1 LLPDTDGDGLLDG
14 SDAFPLDPLES
25 TDTDGDGT
33 GNNADLDDDGD
44 GLPDTVETGTGI
56 YVSPSNTGT
65 FSLIA
70 DSDGDGLLDGD
81 DLSPL
86 DGTDC
91 RSANPQLRLVWG
103 RDAPFGV
110 DHQNDPGIGHRY
122 LMNEGNT
129 LPGLAADDLR
139 LPGSF
144 AEDLRSGVQDLFTQ
158 ARSNLGSLPA
168 TSNGLNVSNLLT
180 GAPPAVGSPGSPS
193 LLYIV
198 DRSAIDDPDFGG
210 LDGLAWTGVNRFSRS
225 CTGGLGSVIIDPG
238 AVPLV
243 TDPGY
248 PAALAG
254 LVEQVAHEAGHLYGL
269 RHVLPGG
276 LAACTGETH
285 SGDPAVMDYFDDGA
299 NAVLAQCPGLG
310 CPVTEPPDCSG
321 NETGEHHNPLYHYL
335 HYVVGDATEDLALA
349 GVTPGPW
356 DQEDE
361 PLILWEVQFNFFCAA
376 CNLIP
381 LYNVS
386 LIEVLPGG
394 GEVLLWPLGEAFQNG
409 GPNAYP
415 DITIEELNQL
425 TFTLPETSGLKL
437 VASRID
443 PATTAPDAPPAN
455 VTFAAD
461 PVSQAPVYPPAQST
475 TPVIIQ
481 AVLLEVNET
490 SPGVFESTVLA
501 EDLGVSSEPRY
512 ESRSDGFYQLASPE
526 EPSEVQLTTSS
537 LLLPGSVDTTAML
550 TDAQGN
556 PHEPALPQEIPIPVP
571 EPGFATGLA
580 AGLAGLLA
588 LARRRRTARI

>member
-1 LLPDTDGDGLLDG
+1 
-14 SDAFPLDPLES
+14 
-25 TDTDGDGT
+25 
-33 GNNADLDDDGD
+33 
-44 GLPDTVETGTGI
+44 
-56 YVSPSNTGT
+56 
-65 FSLIA
+65 
-70 DSDGDGLLDGD
+70 
-81 DLSPL
+81 
-86 DGTDC
+86 
-91 RSANPQLRLVWG
+91 
-103 RDAPFGV
+103 
-110 DHQNDPGIGHRY
+110 
-122 LMNEGNT
+122 
-129 LPGLAADDLR
+129 
-139 LPGSF
+139 
-144 AEDLRSGVQDLFTQ
+144 
-158 ARSNLGSLPA
+158 
-168 TSNGLNVSNLLT
+168 
-180 GAPPAVGSPGSPS
+180 
-193 LLYIV
+193 
-198 DRSAIDDPDFGG
+198 
-210 LDGLAWTGVNRFSRS
+210 
-225 CTGGLGSVIIDPG
+225 
-238 AVPLV
+238 
-243 TDPGY
+243 
-248 PAALAG
+248 
-254 LVEQVAHEAGHLYGL
+254 
-269 RHVLPGG
+269 
-276 LAACTGETH
+276 
-285 SGDPAVMDYFDDGA
+285 MDYFDDGA
-299 NAVLAQCPGLG
+299 NAVLAQCPEPG

-335 HYVVGDATEDLALA
+335 HYVVGDSTEDLALA

-361 PLILWEVQFNFFCAA
+361 PLILWEVQFNFFCTA

-386 LIEVLPGG
+386 LIEILPGG

-461 PVSQAPVYPPAQST
+461 PVSQAPVYPPAQRT
-475 TPVIIQ
+475 TPVVIQ

-526 EPSEVQLTTSS
+526 EPNEIQLTTSS
-537 LLLPGSVDTTAML
+537 LLLPATVDTTAML

-556 PHEPALPQEIPIPVP
+556 AKPLFITQEIPIPVP

-588 LARRRRTARI
+588 LARRRRTARV